1 LRETDPEEEFVTVG
15 TVGRPHGLDGTVVV
29 HPDTDNPARFVEGAS
44 LQLDSNQVLT
54 IRHVRNSGPV
64 LLVSFVDVNDRD
76 AAGRLRGLTL
86 SILASERRAL
96 TTDEF
101 WPEDLIGLEVRDP
114 GGNLIGS
121 ITSVDAESP
130 QSRLTIATDHGEF
143 IVPLVTALVPEVNLS
158 ERYLVVEPISGL
170 LDP

>member
-1 LRETDPEEEFVTVG
+1 MAEEQERVTVG

-29 HPDTDNPARFVEGAS
+29 HPDTDNPSRFVAGAS
-44 LQLDSNQVLT
+44 LQSTSNQVLT
-54 IRHVRNSGPV
+54 IRQVRSSGAI
-64 LLVSFVDVNDRD
+64 LLVSFVGVDDRD

-86 SILASERRAL
+86 TIDASERRQLA
-96 TTDEF
+96 TDEF

-114 GGNLIGS
+114 AGNLIGS
-121 ITSVDAESP
+121 ITSVDAEAP
-130 QSRLTIATDHGEF
+130 QSRLTIATGQGEV

-158 ERYLVVEPISGL
+158 EKYLVVEPIEGL

>member
-1 LRETDPEEEFVTVG
+1 MAEEQERVTVG

-29 HPDTDNPARFVEGAS
+29 HPDTDNPSRFVAGAS
-44 LQLDSNQVLT
+44 LHSTSNQVLT
-54 IRHVRNSGPV
+54 IRQVRSSGSI
-64 LLVSFVDVNDRD
+64 LLVSFVGVNDRD

-86 SILASERRAL
+86 TIDASERRQLA
-96 TTDEF
+96 TDEF

-114 GGNLIGS
+114 AGNLIGS

-130 QSRLTIATDHGEF
+130 QSRLTIATGQGEV

-158 ERYLVVEPISGL
+158 EKYLVVEPIEGL

>member
-1 LRETDPEEEFVTVG
+1 MAEEQERVTVG

-29 HPDTDNPARFVEGAS
+29 HPDTDNPSRFVAGAS
-44 LQLDSNQVLT
+44 LQSTSNQVLT
-54 IRHVRNSGPV
+54 IRQVRSSGAI

-86 SILASERRAL
+86 TIDASERRQLA
-96 TTDEF
+96 TDEF

-130 QSRLTIATDHGEF
+130 QSRLTITTGQGEV

-158 ERYLVVEPISGL
+158 EKYLVVEPIEGL

>member
-1 LRETDPEEEFVTVG
+1 MAEEQERVTVG

-29 HPDTDNPARFVEGAS
+29 HPDTDNPGRFVVGAS
-44 LQLDSNQVLT
+44 LQSTSNQVLT
-54 IRHVRNSGPV
+54 IRQVRSSGAI
-64 LLVSFVDVNDRD
+64 LLVSFVGVNDRD

-86 SILASERRAL
+86 SIDASERRQL

-130 QSRLTIATDHGEF
+130 QSRLTIATGQGEV

-158 ERYLVVEPISGL
+158 EKYLVVEPIEGL